1 MSPLPLWPRFH
12 GHRPGGQAHGSHPAA
27 VVLGIIGLS
36 LLASTAQVVGSASAG
51 QRVEL
56 RVSEVVPPLPD
67 EDAAANFDAGV
78 MAASL
83 VDLPPASV
91 DAISL

>member
-1 MSPLPLWPRFH
+1 MSPLLHWPRFH
-12 GHRPGGQAHGSHPAA
+12 GHRPGGQVNGSRSAA

-36 LLASTAQVVGSASAG
+36 LLASTAQIVGSTVAAP
-51 QRVEL
+51 RVEW
-56 RVSEVVPPLPD
+56 RVSEAVAPLSD
-67 EDAAANFDAGV
+67 EDAAANFEAGV

>member
-1 MSPLPLWPRFH
+1 MSPLLHWPRFH
-12 GHRPGGQAHGSHPAA
+12 GHRPGGQANGGHSAA

-36 LLASTAQVVGSASAG
+36 LLASTAQVVGSAIAAP
-51 QRVEL
+51 RVEL
-56 RVSEVVPPLPD
+56 RVSEAVAPLSD
-67 EDAAANFDAGV
+67 EDAAANVEAGV

-83 VDLPPASV
+83 VELPPASV